1 MGWPHSAQNFAPGT
15 TLAPQLGQPPTT
27 VFSNFSL
34 VTYVAS
40 CAASRACCTAASVCA
55 AEYSASRSGAHSKHK
70 PLRIPAGVVDPFGA
84 TLALLTVPTSM
95 ITGGLYF
102 SLIRLICQMDTLFA
116 TARDN
121 TISIII
127 EQSTKTILAWRSL
140 FVSTLNH
147 LEEIRK

>member
-1 MGWPHSAQNFAPGT
+1 
-15 TLAPQLGQPPTT
+15 
-27 VFSNFSL
+27 
-34 VTYVAS
+34 
-40 CAASRACCTAASVCA
+40 
-55 AEYSASRSGAHSKHK
+55 
-70 PLRIPAGVVDPFGA
+70 
-84 TLALLTVPTSM
+84 M

-147 LEEIRK
+147 LEEIRKEFGRFSDHKLRIRVYTAVHSAES